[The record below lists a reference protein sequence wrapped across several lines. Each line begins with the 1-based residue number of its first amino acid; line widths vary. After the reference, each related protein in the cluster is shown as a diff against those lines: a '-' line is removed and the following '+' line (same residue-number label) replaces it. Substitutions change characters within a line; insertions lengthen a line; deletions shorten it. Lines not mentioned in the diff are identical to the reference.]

1 MEALFELLRM
11 TGGAASVDRNEA
23 GEDVREFTNELEMA
37 HFVAKSFLDFVFQFL
52 HLIDLRDPHL
62 ELKRDSPGDD
72 GGVAK
77 L

>member
-1 MEALFELLRM
+1 MLKEIF
-11 TGGAASVDRNEA
+11 
-23 GEDVREFTNELEMA
+23 
-37 HFVAKSFLDFVFQFL
+37 AKYFLDFVFQFL

>member
-1 MEALFELLRM
+1 MIAMKLVRM
-11 TGGAASVDRNEA
+11 SANLPMSWKWQKSGFVT
-23 GEDVREFTNELEMA
+23 
-37 HFVAKSFLDFVFQFL
+37 HFVAKYFLDFVFQIL

>member
-1 MEALFELLRM
+1 MIAMKLVRM
-11 TGGAASVDRNEA
+11 SANLPMSWKWQKSGFVT
-23 GEDVREFTNELEMA
+23 
-37 HFVAKSFLDFVFQFL
+37 HFVAKFCLDFVFQFL

>member
-1 MEALFELLRM
+1 MIVMKLVRM
-11 TGGAASVDRNEA
+11 SANLPMSWKWQESRFVT
-23 GEDVREFTNELEMA
+23 
-37 HFVAKSFLDFVFQFL
+37 HFVAKSFLDFVFTIFAL

>member
-1 MEALFELLRM
+1 MIAMKLVRM
-11 TGGAASVDRNEA
+11 SANLPMSWKWQESGFVT
-23 GEDVREFTNELEMA
+23 
-37 HFVAKSFLDFVFQFL
+37 HFVAKPFLGFVFQFL

>member
-1 MEALFELLRM
+1 MIAMKLVRM
-11 TGGAASVDRNEA
+11 SANLPMSWKWQKSGF
-23 GEDVREFTNELEMA
+23 FT
-37 HFVAKSFLDFVFQFL
+37 HFVAKSFLNFVLHFL
-52 HLIDLRDPHL
+52 PRYLIDLRDPHL

>member
-1 MEALFELLRM
+1 MIAMKLVRM
-11 TGGAASVDRNEA
+11 SANLPMSWKWQESRFVT
-23 GEDVREFTNELEMA
+23 

>member
-1 MEALFELLRM
+1 MIAMKLVRM
-11 TGGAASVDRNEA
+11 SANLPMSWKWQKSGFVT
-23 GEDVREFTNELEMA
+23 
-37 HFVAKSFLDFVFQFL
+37 HFVAKSFLDFVLQFL

>member
-1 MEALFELLRM
+1 MIAMKLVRM
-11 TGGAASVDRNEA
+11 SANLPRSWKWQKLGFVT
-23 GEDVREFTNELEMA
+23 
-37 HFVAKSFLDFVFQFL
+37 HFVEKSFLDFVFQFL
-52 HLIDLRDPHL
+52 NLIDLRDPHL